1 MIALKTH
8 YGLDALN
15 KPENILPA
23 IKNMGHSIAFLS
35 DKLMGGA
42 VDFFIKCKELD
53 IKPVIGLF
61 DKELFYARN
70 KTEYKE
76 LIRSFSEKRKPE
88 GVIEIVGLPH
98 GEMANLVFKSYYND
112 LVLNDDVFEIVKEHI
127 ALKLAGPN
135 KIYLAITKE
144 MLEAHIILNQLMKDI
159 SIELNIPI
167 IQVDEC
173 YYEKPEES
181 IDHIIQLSYSLK
193 SKDGEQPDEDMYK
206 RFYLSDQFCLSKTL
220 YDEAE
225 FNGQFESYDI
235 LSVPQ
240 IPIFESDKSPDDKL
254 RELCI
259 IGWKEKIV
267 GKPNI
272 QEYIDRIKTELE
284 LWKKYELSSYFLIMH
299 DIVKWCTDQG
309 WLLGTSRGS
318 GGGCLTTYL
327 IGINHIDP
335 IKHDLLLERF
345 HNPSRVG
352 DLPDLDQDV
361 PKFKRAEIIE
371 YIKNK
376 YGDKSVSQIIT
387 YSRLGARS
395 ALKNVLRYYNFCSYD
410 QMNILAELFPEPAKV
425 EDQMKASGHES
436 LILWSLENF
445 PERFAQY
452 VRLENDQLVGDYA
465 QMFDKAIKLESLIV
479 DFGQHASGIIVYSGE
494 ITEVSPLMDNKK
506 EDGRLCVYDMDA
518 APKVGLVKL
527 DLLGLATL
535 DRIMLILDL
544 IQEKLKV
551 ASDIL

>member
-1 MIALKTH
+1 MLALKTH

-23 IKNMGHSIAFLS
+23 MKNMGHSVAFLS

-42 VDFFIKCKELD
+42 VEFFIKCKELE

-61 DKELFYARN
+61 DKELFFARN
-70 KTEYKE
+70 KVEYQE
-76 LIRSFSEKRKPE
+76 LLIASSEKRLPK
-88 GVIEIVGLPH
+88 GVVEIIGLPH
-98 GEMANLVFKSYYND
+98 SETANLVFKQYYND
-112 LVLNDDVFEIVKEHI
+112 SIFNDGVFDKVKSHI
-127 ALKLAGPN
+127 LAKANSGNKL
-135 KIYLAITKE
+135 YLAISRE
-144 MLEAHIILNQLMKDI
+144 ILPPYRALNDLMKDLAEAI
-159 SIELNIPI
+159 NLPL

-173 YYEKPEES
+173 YYERPEES

-193 SKDGEQPDEDMYK
+193 CTDGEQPVEENYK
-206 RFYLSDQFCLSKTL
+206 RFYLSDQFKLSGPHNDT
-220 YDEAE
+220 E
-225 FNGQFESYDI
+225 FNDQFEDYDI
-235 LSVPQ
+235 LSAPKMPV
-240 IPIFESDKSPDDKL
+240 FESDKTPDEKL

-259 IGWKEKIV
+259 VGWKEKIA
-267 GKPNI
+267 GKSNI
-272 QEYIDRIKTELE
+272 QEYIDRIKIELE
-284 LWKKYELSSYFLIMH
+284 MWKKYELASYFLIMH

-309 WLLGTSRGS
+309 WLLGSSRGS
-318 GGGCLTTYL
+318 GGGCLTTHL

-335 IKHDLLLERF
+335 IKHGLLLERF

-361 PKFKRAEIIE
+361 PKFKRGEIIE

-376 YGDKSVSQIIT
+376 YGEKSVSQIIT

-395 ALKNVLRYYNFCSYD
+395 ALKNVLRYYNFCSFD
-410 QMNILAELFPEPAKV
+410 QMNIIADLFPEPAKV
-425 EDQMKASGHES
+425 EDQMKASGHDS
-436 LILWSLENF
+436 LILWSLEHF

-452 VRLENDQLVGDYA
+452 VRLENDRLVGDYA

-494 ITEVSPLMDNKK
+494 ITEVSPVMDNKK
-506 EDGRLCVYDMDA
+506 EDGRLCVYDMES

-535 DRIMLILDL
+535 DRIMLIVDL
-544 IQEKLKV
+544 INKRK
-551 ASDIL
+551 